1 MHYVT
6 TKFCEFC
13 AEEFIPEMGP
23 DGEPICEDYDGK
35 LCCDDCL
42 CAECGR
48 GHHSAAERDECE
60 QEIRFPDG
68 PSYDTDALYEQ
79 GRDALCGVR

>member
-1 MHYVT
+1 MKVVYT
-6 TKFCEFC
+6 AKCTFC
-13 AEEFIPEMGP
+13 ARKFESPMNQCDDN
-23 DGEPICEDYDGK
+23 DGR

-48 GHHSAAERDECE
+48 GHVTEDERDECE

-68 PSYDTDALYEQ
+68 PEFDTDALYEQ